1 MKHTLKHIIAMMLT
15 LAIAL
20 TGISLD
26 GTVTVNAAT
35 VYDQF
40 KDNGTIT
47 MKPGDTKR
55 FILTGKDGSDY
66 VPKCKWTSSD
76 KSIVKV
82 NTDFV
87 DESVD
92 FTEYVEITALKAGTA
107 IITGAIKGY
116 DDTSVTMTVTVETP
130 KATAKQKACRH
141 SFKTTKKATCER
153 TGIKTCKKCRFQKTT
168 KTVAHKYI
176 NQKTVGTIWDTF
188 NWYMLCI
195 QCDAE
200 YDGVTPDMYGATY
213 GGVIP
218 HRRIGDN
225 SSLPPDMYDAAYA
238 GVILPDRS
246 GDDLPT
252 ITRAIEDVF
261 IIEFKCIG
269 DPATVLIPD
278 NFVPGKPIQE
288 KDGIMRA
295 TLAPDEPKTIQD
307 GNGMMMLHFIETGF
321 KHHNWTDCVKFCS
334 GHEANITKK
343 VCTYCGKEKP

>member
-15 LAIAL
+15 LAITL
-20 TGISLD
+20 TGISLN
-26 GTVTVNAAT
+26 GTAVANAAT

-66 VPKCKWTSSD
+66 VPKCRWTSSD

-92 FTEYVEITALKAGTA
+92 FTEYVELVALKAGTA

-130 KATAKQKACRH
+130 KATAKQKACKH
-141 SFKTTKKATCER
+141 SFKTTKKATCEH
-153 TGIKTCKKCRFQKTT
+153 TGIKTCKKCKFQKTT

-188 NWYMLCI
+188 NWYMICI
-195 QCDAE
+195 QCDME
-200 YDGVTPDMYGATY
+200 NNGSSQEELESQGLT
-213 GGVIP
+213 GG
-218 HRRIGDN
+218 R
-225 SSLPPDMYDAAYA
+225 AA
-238 GVILPDRS
+238 
-246 GDDLPT
+246 
-252 ITRAIEDVF
+252 EDVF
-261 IIEFKCIG
+261 IIEFKCTG
-269 DPATVLIPD
+269 DPSTVLIPD

-288 KDGIMRA
+288 IDGMMRA

-307 GNGMMMLHFIETGF
+307 GRDMMLLHHWETGF
-321 KHHNWTDCVKFCS
+321 KHHNWTDSVKFTS